1 MKYQIL
7 AGKEIWTETK
17 KVRNIKISFHKK
29 KKNINISSFLFL
41 LCVFFV
47 FLYLRTLP
55 LENATLLYF
64 TILKSHFIIYTI
76 PFYNISSIPNFYFS
90 ILFIKIIYLYN
101 KIIYIKTQIKTKTQI
116 CNHLLPPPP
125 QTTYQT
131 ETHGH
136 ATTPRQ
142 KSKQMKPTFATT
154 TRDTTTATTHPP
166 PPCKETHKKSKKNP
180 FETPFKTHQKLI
192 STLPPALSP

>member
-1 MKYQIL
+1 MGLCLGSSPLKLFSQTPFSKKKKCPNICKSLVQNIINLIKKKQNKKRYRLFRVKYQIS

-29 KKNINISSFLFL
+29 TKNINISSFWFL

-55 LENATLLYF
+55 LENAILLYF

-101 KIIYIKTQIKTKTQI
+101 KIIFLQS
-116 CNHLLPPPP
+116 LD
-125 QTTYQT
+125 
-131 ETHGH
+131 
-136 ATTPRQ
+136 R
-142 KSKQMKPTFATT
+142 KSVV
-154 TRDTTTATTHPP
+154 
-166 PPCKETHKKSKKNP
+166 
-180 FETPFKTHQKLI
+180 
-192 STLPPALSP
+192 